1 MPKDSSE
8 FRLAARTTHRRPA
21 PRWAVQAS
29 RWAARWLHLPAHR
42 SALPARSIRTACR
55 NSRKLVGVVLALLIA
70 SQPALADPQIDR
82 STEVAAKDLITPE
95 TQQAIDAGL
104 AYLAARQDNRDGS
117 FGSMASSR
125 RRVAVTALAGMAF
138 LSSGN
143 TPGRGKYGANV
154 QKAVDFLLS
163 RVQPNGFIFDEGN
176 TGHGPMYDHGFATLF
191 LGEIY
196 GMTKTPR
203 VRDGLQRAVQ
213 LIINSQNKEGGWRYE
228 PDSKDADLSV
238 TICQIMALRAA
249 RNAGIFVPKETID
262 RCIEYVRKCQ
272 TVEGGFRYQLSTT
285 WQVTFGLTAAGVVA
299 LYSGGVYEGKSIEA
313 GLRYLERFRPG
324 VALRQPSNHYFYSH
338 YYAVQAMWHAGG
350 ERWKQ
355 WYPDVRDELLQF
367 PFHSSTGGW
376 RDPSAYGD
384 EYATAMALLI
394 LQTPNNYL
402 PIFQR

>member
-1 MPKDSSE
+1 MDRLRE
-8 FRLAARTTHRRPA
+8 FRWAVRRQDFRLAHLWLLRA
-21 PRWAVQAS
+21 PF
-29 RWAARWLHLPAHR
+29 
-42 SALPARSIRTACR
+42 IRITCR
-55 NSRKLVGVVLALLIA
+55 GRAFDRGLFAKLVASVVAFVICARPVLAE
-70 SQPALADPQIDR
+70 PQIDR
-82 STEVAAKDLITPE
+82 STEAAAKELITTE
-95 TQQAIDAGL
+95 TQQAIDGGL

-143 TPGRGKYGANV
+143 TPGRGKYGAHV
-154 QKAVDFLLS
+154 QRAVDFLLS

-191 LGEIY
+191 LAEVY

-238 TICQIMALRAA
+238 TICQVMALRAA
-249 RNAGIFVPKETID
+249 RNSGIFVPKETID

-272 TVEGGFRYQLSTT
+272 TIEGGFRYQLSTT

-299 LYSGGVYEGKSIEA
+299 LYSAGVYEGKSIES

-324 VALRQPSNHYFYSH
+324 MALRQPSNHYFYSH

-350 ERWKQ
+350 DRWKQ
-355 WYPDVRDELLQF
+355 WYPEVRDELLQF
-367 PFHSSTGGW
+367 PYHTSSGGW

-384 EYATAMALLI
+384 EYATAMALII